1 MSARRSWYFS
11 TVAIAALSLGL
22 DAAAQKHGHGVPKF
36 PDIRPAGPDFRGPP
50 AGVAP
55 GLAVKGSTPGLDGNM
70 PATSNRGGDTRGSPT
85 FKDPPGQDGSMPATS
100 NRGGDARGGPTFK
113 DSPGHSGNT
122 PATANRDGESRGSSN
137 SSDPPGHGGNM
148 ADKSS
153 TVGGHGSSPGKNNP
167 DAPGENVQAN
177 AGDVIPQ
184 AKPLRAIPTCR

>member
-11 TVAIAALSLGL
+11 TVAVAALSLGL

-36 PDIRPAGPDFRGPP
+36 PDIKPGGPDFRGPP

-70 PATSNRGGDTRGSPT
+70 PATSNRGGDSRGGPT

-100 NRGGDARGGPTFK
+100 NRGGDARG
-113 DSPGHSGNT
+113 
-122 PATANRDGESRGSSN
+122 SSN
-137 SSDPPGHGGNM
+137 PSDPPGHGGSM
-148 ADKSS
+148 PDKSS
-153 TVGGHGSSPGKNNP
+153 TAGGRGSSPGKNKP

-177 AGDVIPQ
+177 AGDVIPK
-184 AKPLRAIPTCR
+184 AKPLREIPTCR